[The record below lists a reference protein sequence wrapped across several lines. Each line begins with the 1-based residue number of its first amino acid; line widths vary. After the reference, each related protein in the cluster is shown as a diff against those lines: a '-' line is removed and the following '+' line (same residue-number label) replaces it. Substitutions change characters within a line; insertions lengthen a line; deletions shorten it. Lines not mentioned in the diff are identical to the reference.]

1 MRTYGRVPIDP
12 LNPQGPK
19 RWVVVETTPQGFNDG
34 VYVTALAQTLLL
46 NINESPFFAQ
56 FGIPGHQSVMQ
67 QIAPD
72 FYIVFTQNYYAQFF
86 ASLTVAKLLEPAP
99 HYRFSVITHQGFKYP
114 DIRVFGAPI

>member
-12 LNPQGPK
+12 LNPTGPK
-19 RWVVVETTPQGFNDG
+19 RWVVVETTPQGFNDD

-56 FGIPGHQSVMQ
+56 FGIPAHQSVMQ

-72 FYIVFTQNYYAQFF
+72 FYVVFTQQYYSQFF
-86 ASLTVAKLLEPAP
+86 ASLTVAKLLEPEP

-114 DIRVFGAPI
+114 DIRVRGAPI